1 VFKHGVSDEKGEMKV
16 AKRATVALGV
26 LSILLGLVFKG
37 QNVAFM
43 VGLAFSI
50 AASANFPALLMSIIW
65 KKFTTRGAV
74 WSIATGAVLSLVLI
88 VLSPTIWVDIL
99 HNEEAIFPLKNPA
112 LVSMSSAFLVG
123 IVVSLLQPEETAAL
137 KFESEKLR
145 TYLGIG
151 AE

>member
-1 VFKHGVSDEKGEMKV
+1 V
-16 AKRATVALGV
+16 AKNATIVLGI
-26 LSILLGLVFKG
+26 LSIVLGLVFKG

-65 KKFTTRGAV
+65 KRFTTQGAV

-88 VLSPTIWVDIL
+88 VISPTIWVDIL

-112 LVSMSSAFLVG
+112 LVSMSGAFLVG
-123 IVVSLLQPEETAAL
+123 VVVSLLQSEPEAAG